1 MLDEFFFLR
10 LPFALCRK
18 GVGMNISTCATR
30 PAIDGKNILN
40 SGNRILMKGERERGA
55 TVQRKSKLFS
65 IIMCSLNEFKKNMK
79 AIHYPILNSVL
90 RIPNSFCTFFALSLS
105 LSLLSIFF
113 WALWML
119 LLLLLPLRFTFRLY
133 VCVNLY
139 RALSLLICISAHF
152 R

>member
-105 LSLLSIFF
+105 LSLCYPFSSGHFECFCFCFCLCASHSDC
-113 WALWML
+113 
-119 LLLLLPLRFTFRLY
+119 TF
-133 VCVNLY
+133 V
-139 RALSLLICISAHF
+139 
-152 R
+152 